1 MAKTQWEISEE
12 QRKLEIAEAV
22 SGLSS
27 EQWKAINI
35 AFKALQQFDE
45 DYFEDYTIRDA
56 RVPKNLKKAMV
67 ELSYEFDLEKDA

>member
-1 MAKTQWEISEE
+1 MAKTQWELQEE

-22 SGLSS
+22 SGLTP

-67 ELSYEFDLEKDA
+67 ELSYEFGLEKDA